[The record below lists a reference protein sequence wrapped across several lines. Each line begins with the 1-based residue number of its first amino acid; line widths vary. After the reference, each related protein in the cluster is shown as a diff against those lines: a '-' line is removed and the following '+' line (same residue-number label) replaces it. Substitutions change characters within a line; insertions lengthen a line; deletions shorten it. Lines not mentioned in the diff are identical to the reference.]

1 MASKK
6 VTSQEA
12 SEMQQVQEQIAS
24 LQGSLNAV
32 LALLQEKGPS
42 IVKASDRDWQ
52 DMTRTEHVVTT
63 GDTLQAETEASRLKD
78 DLQQLAAS
86 AKSQKTLTGTIIGVK
101 SANADNDTA
110 TQLAEVQ
117 FGNDTCT
124 VLIPSYEL
132 WDYDVEKYR
141 TKDTEKDIERNMIDM
156 IGAEVPFVVQR
167 VDKSSRTAIA
177 SRLQALEKEIRANYR
192 RTTRTGKPRVMVG
205 SLVEAKIIAYKKNS
219 LLVNVLG
226 IDTKI
231 PATREDN
238 RLTWDY
244 VQDIYSWAMENGL
257 YKNTIIQV
265 RVQGIEL
272 YKAKKLNRE
281 YDLGGIKVSYK
292 DTCQNPMEIYWNT
305 IHEGEKGSCIITGIS
320 DAGVFVKYK
329 NRVPVLCKAPEIG
342 KEPKIGDTNFVVEIT
357 LKEDKPETGK
367 RIFGIFKVKG

>member
-101 SANADNDTA
+101 SANVDNDTA

-117 FGNDTCT
+117 FGNDTCS
-124 VLIPSYEL
+124 VLIPSYVL

-141 TKDTEKDIERNMIDM
+141 TKDTEKNIQRNMIDM
-156 IGAEVPFVVQR
+156 IGAEIPFIVQR
-167 VDKSSRTAIA
+167 VDKSTKTAIA
-177 SRLQALEKEIRANYR
+177 NRVQALEKEIKANYK
-192 RTTRTGKPRVMVG
+192 RTTRTGKPRVMTG
-205 SLVEAKIIAYKKNS
+205 SLVEARIIAIKTHA
-219 LLVNVLG
+219 LFVNVLG
-226 IDTKI
+226 IDTFI
-231 PATREDN
+231 PATPNDN
-238 RLTWDY
+238 RLAWDY
-244 VQDIYSWAMENGL
+244 VPNVPEWCAANGIK
-257 YKNTIIQV
+257 KNKIIQV

-272 YKAKKLNRE
+272 NKVKKLNRE
-281 YDLGGIKVSYK
+281 YELGGIKVSYK
-292 DTCQNPMEIYWNT
+292 DTCPNPMDNYWDT
-305 IHEGEKGSCIITGIS
+305 IHEGEIGMATVTAVTDS
-320 DAGVFVKYK
+320 GVFCKYK
-329 NRVPVLCKAPEIG
+329 NRVVVLCKTPDLG
-342 KEPKIGDTNFVVEIT
+342 SEPYPGETRIVEIT
-357 LKEDKPETGK
+357 LKEDRPDAGK
-367 RIFGIFKVKG
+367 RIFGVFKIKG